1 MTHQSDQDFSMRQPL
16 EQLTPSTEQPPAT
29 SLIPFSQRVN
39 RMVIFDFDGTI
50 ADSFSIGLRIG
61 NQLAREFGFKPITLE
76 TIDRWQHLSSK
87 DILREIGVPFYRLPK
102 IIRRFKA
109 DMNREIPNLQP
120 FPGIEQTLQMLRT
133 QGCRLGI
140 VSSNSEE
147 NVYSFLDNRGMGH
160 LFEFVISCPRLM
172 GKDKVLKR
180 ILKKQNIHP
189 ETVLYVG
196 DETRDIDAAKRS
208 HIRSA
213 AVSWGFNSLQA
224 LAQHHPDFILTEPA
238 DLNKVV
244 LRF

>member
-1 MTHQSDQDFSMRQPL
+1 MTA
-16 EQLTPSTEQPPAT
+16 EELTPS
-29 SLIPFSQRVN
+29 SPFAPLSKRIN

-61 NQLAREFGFKPITLE
+61 NQLAHEFGFKPITLE

-87 DILREIGVPFYRLPK
+87 EILREIGVPFYRLPK

-109 DMNREIPNLQP
+109 DMNREIPALKP
-120 FPGIEQTLQMLRT
+120 FDGIETTLRT
-133 QGCRLGI
+133 LRSQGCRLGI
-140 VSSNSEE
+140 LSSNSEE
-147 NVYSFLDNRGMGH
+147 NVRSFLANQGMAH
-160 LFEFVISCPRLM
+160 LFEFIISCPRLM
-172 GKDKVLKR
+172 GKDKALKR
-180 ILKKQNIHP
+180 ILRKQNIHP

-196 DETRDIDAAKRS
+196 DETRDIDAARRS
-208 HIRSA
+208 HVRSA

-238 DLNKVV
+238 DLNKIV

>member
-1 MTHQSDQDFSMRQPL
+1 VTAED
-16 EQLTPSTEQPPAT
+16 LTP
-29 SLIPFSQRVN
+29 FSPLAPLSKRVN

-50 ADSFSIGLRIG
+50 ADSFSIG
-61 NQLAREFGFKPITLE
+61 NQLAAEFGFKPITLE

-87 DILREIGVPFYRLPK
+87 EILREIGVPFYRLPK

-109 DMNREIPNLQP
+109 DMNREIPTLKPFDGMAETLRNLR
-120 FPGIEQTLQMLRT
+120 G

-147 NVYSFLDNRGMGH
+147 NVRSFLAVQGMTH
-160 LFEFVISCPRLM
+160 FFEFVISCPRLM
-172 GKDKVLKR
+172 GKDKALKR

-208 HIRSA
+208 HVRSA

>member
-1 MTHQSDQDFSMRQPL
+1 MNRSKASMLLENSPIEPHSPL
-16 EQLTPSTEQPPAT
+16 FPLSK
-29 SLIPFSQRVN
+29 RVN

-50 ADSFSIGLRIG
+50 ADSFGIGFRLI
-61 NQLAREFGFKPITLE
+61 NQLAEEFGFPPITMA
-76 TIDRWQHLSSK
+76 TIDRWQHLRSK
-87 DILREIGVPFYRLPK
+87 EIIREIGIPFYRLPK
-102 IIRRFKA
+102 IIRRFKS

-120 FPGIEQTLQMLRT
+120 FDGMKETLRLLRS

-147 NVYSFLDNRGMGH
+147 NVRSFLAVQGMSH

-172 GKDKVLKR
+172 GKDKTLKR
-180 ILKKQNIHP
+180 ILKKQNIQP

-196 DETRDIDAAKRS
+196 DETRDIEAAKRS
-208 HIRSA
+208 NIRSA

-224 LAQHHPDFILTEPA
+224 LTEHYPDFILTEPS
-238 DLNKVV
+238 DLNKIV

>member
-1 MTHQSDQDFSMRQPL
+1 MPQRSEYPVTAEDLTHLSPL
-16 EQLTPSTEQPPAT
+16 APLSK
-29 SLIPFSQRVN
+29 RVN

-61 NQLAREFGFKPITLE
+61 NQLAAEFGFKPITLA

-109 DMNREIPNLQP
+109 DMSREIPALKP
-120 FPGIEQTLQMLRT
+120 FDGMETTLRDLRN

-147 NVYSFLDNRGMGH
+147 NVRSFLAAQGMTH

-172 GKDKVLKR
+172 GKDKALKR
-180 ILKKQNIHP
+180 ILKKQNIQP

-208 HIRSA
+208 HVRSA

>member
-1 MTHQSDQDFSMRQPL
+1 VTAED
-16 EQLTPSTEQPPAT
+16 LTP
-29 SLIPFSQRVN
+29 FSPLAPLSKRVN

-61 NQLAREFGFKPITLE
+61 NQLAEEFGFKPITLA

-109 DMNREIPNLQP
+109 DMNREIPALKP
-120 FPGIEQTLQMLRT
+120 FDGMETTLRDLRN

-147 NVYSFLDNRGMGH
+147 NVRSFLEVQGMSH

-172 GKDKVLKR
+172 GKDKALKR

-208 HIRSA
+208 HVRSA

>member
-1 MTHQSDQDFSMRQPL
+1 MTYPSDPAMPQPL
-16 EQLTPSTEQPPAT
+16 KEITEDQPPT
-29 SLIPFSQRVN
+29 TPFAPLSKRVN

-50 ADSFSIGLRIG
+50 ADSFSIGFRLV
-61 NQLAREFGFKPITLE
+61 NQLAKEFGFPPITME

-87 DILREIGVPFYRLPK
+87 EVIREIGIPFYRLPK
-102 IIRRFKA
+102 IIRRFKTE
-109 DMNREIPNLQP
+109 MNQEIPCLKP
-120 FPGIEQTLQMLRT
+120 FEGMESTLRELRA

-147 NVYSFLDNRGMGH
+147 NVRCFLTAQGMSH

-180 ILKKQNIHP
+180 ILKKYNIHP

-208 HIRSA
+208 NIRSA

>member
-1 MTHQSDQDFSMRQPL
+1 VTAEDELSLSSPL
-16 EQLTPSTEQPPAT
+16 APLSK
-29 SLIPFSQRVN
+29 RVN

-61 NQLAREFGFKPITLE
+61 NQLAQEFGFKTISLE

-87 DILREIGVPFYRLPK
+87 EILREIGVPFYRLPK
-102 IIRRFKA
+102 IIRRFKS
-109 DMNREIPNLQP
+109 DMNREIPTLKP
-120 FPGIEQTLQMLRT
+120 FDGMETTLRT
-133 QGCRLGI
+133 LRAQGCRLGI

-147 NVYSFLDNRGMGH
+147 NVRSFLANQGMSH

-172 GKDKVLKR
+172 GKDKALKR

-238 DLNKVV
+238 DLNKIV